1 MVPGDNPVTSDA
13 RPTLVAYSPQSMS
26 DPNTPTPAGG
36 RPRST
41 ASPNYAARRM
51 LVTTVAIMAVVAFGV
66 VGWRAVRGDDAIDGS
81 TGGTWSEIAFV
92 DRSSGEVLVLDDSG
106 EPTRTMPGQGA
117 VTDAYALG
125 DRLALVGPTTVAVAG
140 GDAVEPIAIGRTN
153 TVTPI
158 RTPGTLHLVIGTAS
172 GGNVTILD
180 VATGDVLDVGALAD
194 QTDPRLFAETIRWSS
209 DGSRFAVADA
219 GFFRTIVVESGA
231 EGPGFFGAQPLALD
245 DDLIATSQVIALQAD
260 VALVD
265 RERTNKALVPT
276 EIPAGAVM
284 VDHELLMVATTGTLY
299 RISDGDTEAER
310 LGDVAVPTGATVSW
324 VSPTLDGSRL
334 VVVGAVF
341 QAVIDLDGETL
352 FTTTF
357 ANPIE
362 IDAPRPDWRCLPIGG
377 DATFHS
383 IVDLDT
389 GEQIAD
395 LSGVEV
401 TGVSGDGCAV
411 IGTRGGVAEVISA
424 EGTVEI
430 GAVRTAVLAPDGRA
444 VVRTTPTGTT
454 ELVRIEDDLTLGEP
468 IDLSDVVS
476 NNAIVAF
483 LG

>member
-1 MVPGDNPVTSDA
+1 
-13 RPTLVAYSPQSMS
+13 
-26 DPNTPTPAGG
+26 
-36 RPRST
+36 
-41 ASPNYAARRM
+41 M

-66 VGWRAVRGDDAIDGS
+66 VGWRALRGGDEVDGS
-81 TGGTWSEIAFV
+81 AAGTWSEIAFV
-92 DRSSGEVLVLDDSG
+92 DRSSGEILVLDDSG

-140 GDAVEPIAIGRTN
+140 GDEIEPIAIGRTN

-180 VATGDVLDVGALAD
+180 VATGDVLDIGALAE
-194 QTDPRLFAETIRWSS
+194 QADPRLFAETIRWSS

-219 GFFRTIVVESGA
+219 GFFRTIVVESDA
-231 EGPGFFGAQPLALD
+231 EEPGYFGAQPLALD

-265 RERTNKALVPT
+265 RERKNKALVPT

-284 VDHELLMVATTGTLY
+284 VDHDLLMVATTGSVY
-299 RISDGDTEAER
+299 RIADGDTEAER
-310 LGDVAVPTGATVSW
+310 LGEVAVPSGATVSW
-324 VSPTLDGSRL
+324 VGPTLDGSRL
-334 VVVGAVF
+334 VVVGSVF

-357 ANPIE
+357 ASPIE
-362 IDAPRPDWRCLPIGG
+362 IDTPRPDWTCLPIGG
-377 DATFHS
+377 EGTFHS

-389 GEQIAD
+389 GEQVAD
-395 LSGVEV
+395 LSGVDV
-401 TGVSGDGCAV
+401 IGASGDGCTV
-411 IGTRGGVAEVISA
+411 IGTRGGLGEVISA
-424 EGTVEI
+424 DGTVDI
-430 GAVRTAVLAPDGRA
+430 GPVRSAVLAPDGRA
-444 VVRTTPTGTT
+444 VVRTTATGAI
-454 ELVRIEDDLTLGEP
+454 ELVRIEEDLTLGEP
-468 IDLSDVVS
+468 IDLSDVAS

-483 LG
+483 LD